1 MIKTFKYGMLVLI
14 LLTLWTNLD
23 NQALFFWLMLFG
35 GAVGMTFYLFVRFVL
50 WIDDW
55 FSAAAK
61 DFNGFNL

>member
-1 MIKTFKYGMLVLI
+1 MLALI
-14 LLTLWTNLD
+14 LLTLWANID
-23 NQALFFWLMLFG
+23 NEILVLWMMLFG

-55 FSAAAK
+55 FSQAAK